1 MAGDRAASPQ
11 GGYHHSVCYREAVL
25 SELRPW
31 LRKRPP
37 IDQFQEQLEATVGTF
52 WRSVAL
58 RFIYTPPTRRSGKF
72 AGPRCRAKTALRK
85 MEESSALE
93 MSLTLNAR
101 SPQ

>member
-1 MAGDRAASPQ
+1 
-11 GGYHHSVCYREAVL
+11 VL

-52 WRSVAL
+52 LAIRRFAVHLGAANEAL
-58 RFIYTPPTRRSGKF
+58 RQVRRTTLQ
-72 AGPRCRAKTALRK
+72 AKTALRK

-93 MSLTLNAR
+93 MSLALNAR